1 LLQGG
6 HAKRRPQIDI
16 TGLLVDDAALVH
28 PTRLAFLMNW
38 WGGAM
43 SSIDKVQVRHE
54 IPKAKERARTNPLA
68 RVFDEFI
75 DFCQS
80 RSLFMLHYCTG
91 CGAVE
96 LPPAMT
102 SRFDMERLGIQP
114 MVTPRQAD
122 ILLVTGYVSVKT
134 LKRVI
139 LTYEQMPAPKYV
151 IGICSCTVNGG
162 MYWQSYATAKKL
174 NDYMPVDMYIA
185 GCMPRPEAVIAG
197 LRDLRLNIEKGEANA
212 WQDYFRNYDSYL
224 ANQQR
229 LFGEDWQ
236 TPTDIIAEAEHYG
249 FLGDGTRGPHTALL
263 EKHQTPLEALKITLS
278 TPELRDR

>member
-1 LLQGG
+1 
-6 HAKRRPQIDI
+6 
-16 TGLLVDDAALVH
+16 
-28 PTRLAFLMNW
+28 
-38 WGGAM
+38 M
-43 SSIDKVQVRHE
+43 SSIDKVPVRHE
-54 IPKAKERARTNPLA
+54 ISKVKERGRTNPLA

-139 LTYEQMPAPKYV
+139 LTYEQMPSPKYV

-174 NDYMPVDMYIA
+174 NDYLPVDMYIA

-197 LRDLRLNIEKGEANA
+197 LRDLRHNIEKGAANA
-212 WQDYFRNYDSYL
+212 WQDYYRNYDGYL
-224 ANQQR
+224 GNQQR

-263 EKHQTPLEALKITLS
+263 EKHQTPLEALEMTVSI
-278 TPELRDR
+278 PELLRR